1 MENLGNDVV
10 IHVKKGICEYLQFR
24 KLLELGVNN
33 AYGLIPGNYR
43 TSGYG
48 VGKNEVDEAV
58 NCYRLLCDCLE
69 VDYRNVVKPV
79 QKHSGNVR
87 CVGVDLEVGC
97 TGKLVIDDVD
107 CGRKLGIND
116 VDCAGE
122 PVIDEVDCERGP
134 VINDKALDNVDG
146 LVTDKKG
153 MILATTNADCILL
166 LFYDPV
172 KKVIA
177 NVHSG
182 WRGTFQ
188 KIAVNA
194 VNKMRVEYGCNPQD
208 IICCI
213 CPSIRKC
220 HFEVEDDVKDMC
232 VENFGYTGRLDEII
246 ENVGVKDGKDKW
258 KIDTVLINRIILG
271 DVGLKQ
277 ENIFD
282 CGICSVCNS
291 DKVHSYR
298 VEKSEYG
305 LCTAVIML

>member
-1 MENLGNDVV
+1 MSRGLGDVY
-10 IHVKKGICEYLQFR
+10 KRQ
-24 KLLELGVNN
+24 
-33 AYGLIPGNYR
+33 
-43 TSGYG
+43 
-48 VGKNEVDEAV
+48 
-58 NCYRLLCDCLE
+58 
-69 VDYRNVVKPV
+69 
-79 QKHSGNVR
+79 
-87 CVGVDLEVGC
+87 
-97 TGKLVIDDVD
+97 
-107 CGRKLGIND
+107 
-116 VDCAGE
+116 
-122 PVIDEVDCERGP
+122 
-134 VINDKALDNVDG
+134 VDG

-172 KKVIA
+172 KRVIA

-188 KIAVNA
+188 NIAVNA

>member
-1 MENLGNDVV
+1 M
-10 IHVKKGICEYLQFR
+10 
-24 KLLELGVNN
+24 
-33 AYGLIPGNYR
+33 
-43 TSGYG
+43 
-48 VGKNEVDEAV
+48 
-58 NCYRLLCDCLE
+58 
-69 VDYRNVVKPV
+69 
-79 QKHSGNVR
+79 
-87 CVGVDLEVGC
+87 
-97 TGKLVIDDVD
+97 
-107 CGRKLGIND
+107 
-116 VDCAGE
+116 
-122 PVIDEVDCERGP
+122 
-134 VINDKALDNVDG
+134 
-146 LVTDKKG
+146 TDKKG

-172 KKVIA
+172 KRVIA

>member
-87 CVGVDLEVGC
+87 CVGVDVEVGC
-97 TGKLVIDDVD
+97 TEKF
-107 CGRKLGIND
+107 
-116 VDCAGE
+116 
-122 PVIDEVDCERGP
+122 

-172 KKVIA
+172 KRVIA

-246 ENVGVKDGKDKW
+246 ENVGVKDGKNKW

>member
-1 MENLGNDVV
+1 MEGECYGKLGNDVV

-87 CVGVDLEVGC
+87 CVGVDVEVGC
-97 TGKLVIDDVD
+97 TEKF
-107 CGRKLGIND
+107 
-116 VDCAGE
+116 
-122 PVIDEVDCERGP
+122 

-172 KKVIA
+172 KRVIA

-246 ENVGVKDGKDKW
+246 ENVGVKDGKNKW

>member
-43 TSGYG
+43 TSGHG

-87 CVGVDLEVGC
+87 CVGVDVEVGC
-97 TGKLVIDDVD
+97 TEKF
-107 CGRKLGIND
+107 
-116 VDCAGE
+116 
-122 PVIDEVDCERGP
+122 

>member
-87 CVGVDLEVGC
+87 CVGVDVEVGC
-97 TGKLVIDDVD
+97 TEKF
-107 CGRKLGIND
+107 
-116 VDCAGE
+116 
-122 PVIDEVDCERGP
+122 

-172 KKVIA
+172 KRVIA

-232 VENFGYTGRLDEII
+232 VENFGYTGRLDDII
-246 ENVGVKDGKDKW
+246 ENVGVKDGKNKW

>member
-79 QKHSGNVR
+79 KKHSGNVR
-87 CVGVDLEVGC
+87 CVGVDVEVGC
-97 TGKLVIDDVD
+97 TEKF
-107 CGRKLGIND
+107 
-116 VDCAGE
+116 
-122 PVIDEVDCERGP
+122 

-172 KKVIA
+172 KRVIA

-232 VENFGYTGRLDEII
+232 VENFGYTGRLDDII
-246 ENVGVKDGKDKW
+246 ENVGVKDGKNKW

>member
-87 CVGVDLEVGC
+87 CVGVDVEVGC
-97 TGKLVIDDVD
+97 TEKF
-107 CGRKLGIND
+107 
-116 VDCAGE
+116 
-122 PVIDEVDCERGP
+122 

-172 KKVIA
+172 KRVIA

-188 KIAVNA
+188 KIAVNT
-194 VNKMRVEYGCNPQD
+194 VNKMMVEYGCNPQD

-246 ENVGVKDGKDKW
+246 ENVGVKDGKNKW

>member
-97 TGKLVIDDVD
+97 TGKF
-107 CGRKLGIND
+107 
-116 VDCAGE
+116 
-122 PVIDEVDCERGP
+122 

>member
-87 CVGVDLEVGC
+87 CVGVDVKVGC
-97 TGKLVIDDVD
+97 TEKF
-107 CGRKLGIND
+107 
-116 VDCAGE
+116 
-122 PVIDEVDCERGP
+122 

-172 KKVIA
+172 KRVIA

-246 ENVGVKDGKDKW
+246 ENVGVKDGKNKW

>member
-58 NCYRLLCDCLE
+58 NCYRLLCDCLG

-87 CVGVDLEVGC
+87 CVGVDVEVGC
-97 TGKLVIDDVD
+97 TEKF
-107 CGRKLGIND
+107 
-116 VDCAGE
+116 
-122 PVIDEVDCERGP
+122 

-172 KKVIA
+172 KRVIA

-246 ENVGVKDGKDKW
+246 ENVGVKDGKNKW

>member
-48 VGKNEVDEAV
+48 VGKNEVGEAV
-58 NCYRLLCDCLE
+58 NCYRLLCDCLG

-87 CVGVDLEVGC
+87 CVGVDVEVGC
-97 TGKLVIDDVD
+97 TGKL
-107 CGRKLGIND
+107 
-116 VDCAGE
+116 
-122 PVIDEVDCERGP
+122 VIDEVDCERGP

-172 KKVIA
+172 KRVIA

-194 VNKMRVEYGCNPQD
+194 VNKMMVEYGCNPQD

-246 ENVGVKDGKDKW
+246 ENVGVKDGKNKW

-271 DVGLKQ
+271 DVGVKQ

>member
-87 CVGVDLEVGC
+87 CVGVDVEVGC
-97 TGKLVIDDVD
+97 TEKF
-107 CGRKLGIND
+107 
-116 VDCAGE
+116 
-122 PVIDEVDCERGP
+122 

-172 KKVIA
+172 KRVIA

-188 KIAVNA
+188 NIAVNA

-282 CGICSVCNS
+282 CGICSVWNS